1 MIGMPLINTHIEDF
15 MQDIDQVKEF
25 VEWKNIT
32 SHGKTF
38 KTEQVPLKEFIRI
51 LTLNPRWEIYVTD
64 KTSIF
69 LKLLMLDDLFVIKEE
84 VELDLNQ
91 TNQMSTMAN
100 AENWSIDLINLKV
113 FALLMCPGMPKDK
126 AEIMFNLIYGP
137 PKPIKKGKQ
146 PVAPGKEDITWL
158 NPRLI

>member
-84 VELDLNQ
+84 VELDLN
-91 TNQMSTMAN
+91 
-100 AENWSIDLINLKV
+100 
-113 FALLMCPGMPKDK
+113 
-126 AEIMFNLIYGP
+126 
-137 PKPIKKGKQ
+137 
-146 PVAPGKEDITWL
+146 
-158 NPRLI
+158 